1 MKYPFNSINFNGRDI
16 RIADILNGSA
26 LPETQFEGAAF
37 SFVRKWWGEDEFFE
51 QQTSGSTGLPKTI
64 LIARKSMV
72 ASAKLTQK
80 ALDLKAGETAFLCL
94 DPNYIAGKMMIV
106 LAFVTGMK
114 LLAVEPSLNPFEKRV
129 GQQHIDFTALVPA
142 QLTEILKSD
151 SQNMLNEIRNIII
164 GGASLNEQTIEM
176 LSEFRTHIFATFGMT
191 ETISHIA
198 LQPINGPFES
208 EYFKVLPGIKIH
220 TDERG
225 CLQIKTPF
233 LSEEI
238 VTNDIVEIKN
248 PTEFKWLGR
257 ADNVINSGGVK
268 IIPEKL
274 EAQIQ
279 NVFNT
284 MQIPNRYIVSSVPDP
299 QFGNKLVLLVEG
311 NMPIAV
317 DHVRSA
323 LQEVLP
329 HNHVP
334 KQILVGA
341 IFVMTE
347 NGKIDRLETRKKI
360 GI

>member
-1 MKYPFNSINFNGRDI
+1 MNYPFDSIHVNGRDL
-16 RIADILNGSA
+16 RVADILNGPALSA
-26 LPETQFEGAAF
+26 SPFEEAVF
-37 SFVRKWWGEDEFFE
+37 SFVRKWYGDDEFFE
-51 QQTSGSTGLPKTI
+51 QQTSGSTGLPKSI

-72 ASAKLTQK
+72 ASAKLTQQ
-80 ALDLKAGETAFLCL
+80 ALDLKTGENALLCL

-106 LAFVTGMK
+106 RAFVTGMK
-114 LLAVEPSLNPFEKRV
+114 LLAVEPSLNPFQKLLRHE
-129 GQQHIDFTALVPA
+129 HIDFTALVPA
-142 QLTEILKSD
+142 QLTEILKAD
-151 SQNMLNEIRNIII
+151 SRSRLDEIRNIII
-164 GGASLNEQTIEM
+164 GGASLNERTIEM
-176 LSEFRTHIFATFGMT
+176 VSEFQAHIFATYGMT
-191 ETISHIA
+191 ETVSHIA
-198 LQPINGPFES
+198 LQPINGRFES
-208 EYFKVLPGIKIH
+208 EYFKVLPGIKID

-225 CLQIKTPF
+225 CLLINAPF
-233 LSEEI
+233 LSEKI
-238 VTNDIVEIKN
+238 ATNDIVEIKN

-257 ADNVINSGGVK
+257 ADNVINTGGVK

-279 NVFNT
+279 NVFNS
-284 MQIPNRYIVSSVPDP
+284 MQIPNRHIVSSVSDA

-317 DHVRSA
+317 EKVRSA

-329 HNHVP
+329 HLHVP

-347 NGKIDRLETRKKI
+347 NGKINRLETRRKI